1 MLESL
6 PQLSTSSPTSSVAE
20 AQRSL
25 PPCWSALVFA
35 SDLNPS
41 EISIASPPLLPAPLR
56 SRLQQLPAEEA
67 FEGNLVV
74 ARPERWVVVDSCCA
88 VAAGESTDSSQPEG
102 EAPLEDS
109 FDSWQPVSDTLR
121 TILQMPRDAQARTAR
136 RILAQRAV
144 VDRRPTSTAHNPAWQ
159 PRRSILAK
167 PPPSRF
173 LLSLSPAVVAMSNKM
188 IAMSVLVW
196 AVLRAVVPLRLIPCM
211 DIVASV
217 FFAAWVLSPIL
228 NTLRA
233 EKHRSEPSV
242 FVDCDSVV

>member
-6 PQLSTSSPTSSVAE
+6 PQLSTSSPSSSVAE

-56 SRLQQLPAEEA
+56 SRLQQLPEEEA

-121 TILQMPRDAQARTAR
+121 TILQMPRDAQAFVRSYKCRATRRRVLRDEFSRREQSSTNAR
-136 RILAQRAV
+136 RRLRTTPLGS
-144 VDRRPTSTAHNPAWQ
+144 RGGRFS
-159 PRRSILAK
+159 RSHRQVAFF
-167 PPPSRF
+167 SRF
-173 LLSLSPAVVAMSNKM
+173 RP
-188 IAMSVLVW
+188 
-196 AVLRAVVPLRLIPCM
+196 
-211 DIVASV
+211 
-217 FFAAWVLSPIL
+217 
-228 NTLRA
+228 
-233 EKHRSEPSV
+233 RS
-242 FVDCDSVV
+242 